1 MVPAHFVRI
10 LEVAEE
16 ERRQYNLTSLDLIVH
31 AGAPCAVPLKRR
43 VMEALQPAEIW
54 ELYGASEG
62 GATRIGP
69 KEWLEKPGSVGLP
82 WPGVR
87 ISIRDSD
94 GRELGAN
101 QEGVVWVTPPA
112 GGFTYH
118 NDPEKTSNAWRD
130 GSFTVGDVGHL
141 DDDGYLFLTDRASDM
156 IIRGGVN
163 IYPREIENAI
173 LEHPNVVDVAVFGIP
188 EVRFGELIKA
198 VVEVRK
204 PTSEEELRTWLG
216 ARIAE
221 FKVPH
226 VIDFVDTLPRDAN
239 GKVLKRYM
247 REQHWARQ
255 ENRIRTS

>member
-1 MVPAHFVRI
+1 
-10 LEVAEE
+10 
-16 ERRQYNLTSLDLIVH
+16 
-31 AGAPCAVPLKRR
+31 
-43 VMEALQPAEIW
+43 
-54 ELYGASEG
+54 
-62 GATRIGP
+62 
-69 KEWLEKPGSVGLP
+69 
-82 WPGVR
+82 
-87 ISIRDSD
+87 
-94 GRELGAN
+94 
-101 QEGVVWVTPPA
+101 
-112 GGFTYH
+112 
-118 NDPEKTSNAWRD
+118 
-130 GSFTVGDVGHL
+130 
-141 DDDGYLFLTDRASDM
+141 M